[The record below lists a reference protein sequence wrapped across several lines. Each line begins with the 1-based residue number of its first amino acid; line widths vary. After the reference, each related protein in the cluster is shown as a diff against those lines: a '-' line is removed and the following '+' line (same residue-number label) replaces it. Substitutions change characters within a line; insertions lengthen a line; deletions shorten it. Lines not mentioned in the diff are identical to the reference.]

1 MASKASPRRS
11 PPLSEIIL
19 NTVRSLVVGLDIE
32 GRVKLFNDRC
42 VEVTGWPREEALGTS
57 WLDTFVPPSARDRVL
72 AIFHDLLEGQGPII
86 QETPIVTRAADERLI
101 EWRNAVVRDEHGH
114 IVLVVGT
121 GLDITEARQREL
133 QDALLRDLNARLLA
147 GEGLPHVIAGA
158 LDALAALSG
167 FELLAVERYLPDS
180 NEMLFMSVHAPADTP
195 ALEGLR
201 VPLEQ
206 TPSGGVVQSGNALQV
221 SEPHPRAEYRHPT
234 LRGLGIQSLQCY
246 PITADDTVI
255 GTLSLASQTP
265 RPLAP
270 WLRTYLPR
278 VADALALAITRV
290 EAINHLRES
299 ERYVRAVLDTAAD
312 AILTIDEQGIVQ
324 SFNPAATRI
333 FGYQQSE
340 VVGRD
345 VTILMPEAQAVD
357 HDEFLRRHSNTGQ
370 AHVIGIGREVV
381 GRRQDGGEFPLELTV
396 SETQLP
402 TGRRLFTG
410 IVRDLTERKQLEAQL
425 RQAQKMEAVGQL
437 AGGVAHD
444 FNNVLTGITGY
455 TQLALR
461 RMAEND
467 PMRHY
472 IEEIQS
478 AAFRATNLSRQLLTF
493 SRQQVVTPRVFDL
506 RALVADVSR
515 LLRRLIGED
524 IELTVTSAVEAAH
537 VKADPGQIE
546 QVIVNLAV
554 NARDAMPDGGRLRI
568 EIAPPEPSERSH
580 LEIRLRPGP
589 YIAIN
594 VSDTGTG
601 MSKEVRSHIFEPF
614 FTTKEPGRGTGLGLA
629 TVYGIVTQCG
639 GHIHVHSEPGQGATF
654 RIYLPLVDGQESA
667 AGRGDPASSATPGTE
682 TVLLVEDDDIVREVN
697 AEQLRLEGYRVLT
710 ARNGDEALELTRS
723 HAGGIDI
730 LVTDVI
736 MPRVNG
742 RELAAIL
749 TRAYPRVKVLFV
761 SADPRS
767 TALPP
772 DQAPAS
778 ALFLQKPFRPGELAR
793 KVRQAIDPRG

>member
-1 MASKASPRRS
+1 VAPKTPPRQS

-19 NTVRSLVVGLDIE
+19 NTVRSLVVGLDLE
-32 GRVKLFNDRC
+32 GRIQIFNDRC
-42 VEVTGWPREEALGTS
+42 VEVTGWPREEALGTN
-57 WLDTFVPPSARDRVL
+57 WLDTFVPPHARGRVL
-72 AIFHDLLEGQGPII
+72 AILHGLLEGRGPII
-86 QETPIVTRAADERLI
+86 EETPILTRATGERLI
-101 EWRNAVVRDEHGH
+101 EWRNAVVRDENGH

-121 GLDITEARQREL
+121 GLDITDARQREQ
-133 QDALLRDLNARLLA
+133 QDALLRDLNTRLLA

-158 LDALAALSG
+158 LEALAALSG

-180 NEMLFMSVHAPADTP
+180 NEMLFLSVHAPADTP

-201 VPLEQ
+201 VPVDE
-206 TPSGGVVQSGNALQV
+206 TPSGGVVRSGKALQA
-221 SEPHPRAEYRHPT
+221 SEPHPHAQHRHPT
-234 LRGLGIQSLQCY
+234 LRGLGLKSLQCY
-246 PITADDTVI
+246 PIKADDTVI
-255 GTLSLASQTP
+255 GTLSLASRTL
-265 RPLAP
+265 RPVPA
-270 WLRTYLPR
+270 WLRAYLPQ

-290 EAINHLRES
+290 EALDHLRES

-312 AILTIDEQGIVQ
+312 GIITIDEYGIVQ

-333 FGYQQSE
+333 FGYPEGE

-345 VTILMPEAQAVD
+345 VSLLMPDAQAVD
-357 HDEFLRRHSNTGQ
+357 HHEFLQRYLKTGQ
-370 AHVIGIGREVV
+370 ARVIGIGREVT
-381 GRRQDGGEFPLELTV
+381 GCRQDGGEFPLELAV
-396 SETQLP
+396 SETRLP

-506 RALVADVSR
+506 RALVADLSK

-524 IELTVTSAVEAAH
+524 IELTVSSAIEAVH

-554 NARDAMPDGGRLRI
+554 NARDAMPDGGKLRI
-568 EIAPPEPSERSH
+568 EITPPEPSESSH
-580 LEIRLRPGP
+580 LEVRLRPGP
-589 YIAIN
+589 YVVIS

-629 TVYGIVTQCG
+629 TVYGIVTQSG

-654 RIYLPLVDGQESA
+654 RIYLPLVDRQEDA
-667 AGRGDPASSATPGTE
+667 AGRGDPASSATRGTE
-682 TVLLVEDDDIVREVN
+682 TILLVEDDDIVRDVN

-710 ARNGDEALELTRS
+710 ARNGDEALDLARS
-723 HAGGIDI
+723 HAGGIDVV
-730 LVTDVI
+730 VTDVI

-742 RELAAIL
+742 RELAAVL
-749 TRAYPRVKVLFV
+749 ARTHPRVKVLFV

-772 DQAPAS
+772 DQSPAS
-778 ALFLQKPFRPGELAR
+778 AIFLQKPFRPGELAH
-793 KVRQAIDPRG
+793 KVRQTIDARD